1 MASFSSSSIPI
12 SSTSGQARSNPQTGS
27 PPPTPSLVISA
38 GFIRQLGELL
48 RQSSKITEEMI
59 QFFYFSIGYDKT
71 KHIISAE
78 VARVHG
84 NLQSV
89 LQDTL
94 CLSGIPRQSAAA
106 ASVNLLDE
114 AAKQLTN
121 AENSRFLENKR
132 REQINL
138 PTEEYDSLEELLQ
151 LC

>member
-38 GFIRQLGELL
+38 GFIKQLGELL
-48 RQSSKITEEMI
+48 RVQSSKITEEMI
-59 QFFYFSIGYDKT
+59 QFFYFSVGYDKT
-71 KHIISAE
+71 KHVISAE

-94 CLSGIPRQSAAA
+94 CLSGILRQSAAA

-121 AENSRFLENKR
+121 AESSRFLENKR
-132 REQINL
+132 REQINA
-138 PTEEYDSLEELLQ
+138 EEYDSLEELLQ

>member
-38 GFIRQLGELL
+38 GFIKQLGELL
-48 RQSSKITEEMI
+48 RAESSKITEEMI
-59 QFFYFSIGYDKT
+59 QFFYFSVGYDKT
-71 KHIISAE
+71 KHVISAE

-94 CLSGIPRQSAAA
+94 CLSGILRQSAAA

-121 AENSRFLENKR
+121 AESSRFLENKR
-132 REQINL
+132 REQINA
-138 PTEEYDSLEELLQ
+138 EEYDSLEELLQ